1 MTNASNGKLTTTM
14 TTLDKLW
21 TKPVTEEK
29 DIDMED
35 TQKKTQGQTNKN
47 EGKTNKNKKTPY
59 DAPLNVQPLFPMSLR
74 FKITST
80 SKEEANK
87 KHQDILRTIAIHTKH
102 CEIYSTSGDRT
113 ILKRNTL
120 DEFEYHPTTT
130 KRQQFHTTI
139 HRMVLDIKYHEIKKN
154 KDILRTLQQQ
164 KCQLQLHEW
173 HTNEWDIIS
182 IGYISGCSPKHQSK
196 DTLRYKLE
204 LIDPNSPK
212 YNLHAT
218 TLKMVTGEREYHVLA
233 YEIQCIRNNYNEVC
247 EYIAKTCKVLDQTFI
262 KYQWKH
268 SNQQTYNNGIK
279 KQIQFVDSIRT
290 IPLYGIHPVA
300 MELLYDDL
308 IKDTDILDINTTN
321 KTTTHG
327 RWNICVAM
335 ENFEAQTRWFQ
346 ANIKELYSKQCNDIS
361 GEVPKEYV
369 PEVRFNS
376 TILFQ
381 RKNDPLL
388 SDATESVSSFTNTS
402 IESKSWASVVSTS
415 NNKSY
420 PTISTITTTNDL
432 SIQMTQLSKS
442 IEKIC
447 NRLDA
452 LEQRMNRQDEII
464 QKMQDSENTNTS
476 NMNRLSDIIAK
487 LEERTSTMAPR
498 RLELSFD
505 ETESNKRRNI
515 NSTPTKDRSQT

>member
-1 MTNASNGKLTTTM
+1 
-14 TTLDKLW
+14 
-21 TKPVTEEK
+21 
-29 DIDMED
+29 MED
-35 TQKKTQGQTNKN
+35 TQEKTQGQTNKN
-47 EGKTNKNKKTPY
+47 EGKTNKNEKTPY
-59 DAPLNVQPLFPMSLR
+59 DAPLNVQPLFPMSLQ

-87 KHQDILRTIAIHTKH
+87 NHQDILRTIAIHTKH

-113 ILKRNTL
+113 NLKPNTL
-120 DEFEYHPTTT
+120 DDFEYHATTT
-130 KRQQFHTTI
+130 KCQQFHTTI

-164 KCQLQLHEW
+164 NCQLQLHDW
-173 HTNEWDIIS
+173 RSKKWDIIS

-218 TLKMVTGEREYHVLA
+218 TLKMATGEREYHVLA
-233 YEIQCIRNNYNEVC
+233 YEIQCIRANYNEVC

-279 KQIQFVDSIRT
+279 KQIHFVDSIRT
-290 IPLYGIHPVA
+290 IPVYGIHPLA

-308 IKDTDILDINTTN
+308 IKDMDILEINTTT

-327 RWNICVAM
+327 RWNVHVTM

-346 ANIKELYSKQCNDIS
+346 NNIKELYNKQCNDIR

-369 PEVRFNS
+369 PEV
-376 TILFQ
+376 
-381 RKNDPLL
+381 
-388 SDATESVSSFTNTS
+388 
-402 IESKSWASVVSTS
+402 
-415 NNKSY
+415 
-420 PTISTITTTNDL
+420 
-432 SIQMTQLSKS
+432 
-442 IEKIC
+442 
-447 NRLDA
+447 
-452 LEQRMNRQDEII
+452 
-464 QKMQDSENTNTS
+464 
-476 NMNRLSDIIAK
+476 
-487 LEERTSTMAPR
+487 
-498 RLELSFD
+498 
-505 ETESNKRRNI
+505 
-515 NSTPTKDRSQT
+515 